1 MGLNSVCLYSSAKQ
15 GPQTKKIVHLIH
27 SLFKLTLLSFDGV
40 TSPVRLWQFV
50 TITLAPE
57 QHSTEAF
64 PLQPLK
70 AWAPEKGKK
79 NIFYLVVQL
88 CCIFHFHGYFR
99 AENFLTFCNT
109 SILLYLKQQ

>member
-1 MGLNSVCLYSSAKQ
+1 MGLNSVSLYSSAEQ
-15 GPQTKKIVHLIH
+15 GPETKKIVHLIH
-27 SLFKLTLLSFDGV
+27 VSLFKLTLLSFDGV

-70 AWAPEKGKK
+70 
-79 NIFYLVVQL
+79 V
-88 CCIFHFHGYFR
+88 
-99 AENFLTFCNT
+99 
-109 SILLYLKQQ
+109 